1 MDHVV
6 VRIGSVDSGLWGTVE
21 TTPDGLRYHAATAEE
36 RDSLEDFI
44 EEECRTGQDVRD
56 GAFYSRLPDDE
67 LLRRLPFRFNTY
79 VQASVVEDSQHP
91 EPADGA
97 H

>member
-1 MDHVV
+1 VTRVDHVV
-6 VRIGSVDSGLWGTVE
+6 VAIGDVDSGPWGTVE
-21 TTPDGLRYHAATAEE
+21 TTPDGLRYHADTLDGCAF
-36 RDSLEDFI
+36 LEGFI

-79 VQASVVEDSQHP
+79 VQASVVEDEREAEESV
-91 EPADGA
+91 
-97 H
+97 